1 MLKEIML
8 HKRIRRIFER
18 KQLAIGIDKIQPD
31 TRLADIGL
39 DSLDLVDLLFEVEN
53 LFNVEIPDEHARKM
67 TSITDIMTY
76 VKNQQ
81 REQVGKGDKTVS
93 PAKGQ
98 GRVQRVVLNCLGLRP
113 RRGTPVANPR
123 PQPSVGDAI

>member
-53 LFNVEIPDEHARKM
+53 LFNVEIPDEQARKM

-81 REQVGKGDKTVS
+81 REHVGEGH
-93 PAKGQ
+93 
-98 GRVQRVVLNCLGLRP
+98 
-113 RRGTPVANPR
+113 
-123 PQPSVGDAI
+123 